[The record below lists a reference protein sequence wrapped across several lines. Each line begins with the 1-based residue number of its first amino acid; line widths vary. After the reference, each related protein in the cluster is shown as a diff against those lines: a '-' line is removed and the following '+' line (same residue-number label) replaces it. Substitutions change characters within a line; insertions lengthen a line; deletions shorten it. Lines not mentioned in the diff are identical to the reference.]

1 MESAKE
7 HQGRILLVDD
17 ESAILRTFRYCLED
31 EGYTVATANSA
42 AQADA
47 LLQRQVFDL
56 CFLDLRLGE
65 DNGLDVLAQMRI
77 QAPWMRVV
85 IVTAHSAVDTAVDAI
100 QAGAADYLVKP
111 CSPDQLR
118 LATAK
123 QLEVRQLSARLEALE
138 GEIRKPKDGLDS
150 HSPAMMAVLETARQV
165 AGTDANILIL
175 GESGTGKGELAQ
187 AIHGWS
193 KRAKKSCVTINCPS
207 LTAELMESELFGH
220 TRGAFTGA
228 SESTLG
234 RVNQADG
241 GTLFLDEIG
250 DFPLTLQP
258 KLLRFIQDKAYERVG
273 DPVTRRADV
282 RILAATNLNLE
293 DMVREGRFR
302 EDLLYRLNVIT
313 LHLPPLRERSEDIL
327 TLADRFLARFVKE
340 YARPARGF
348 SEEAR
353 LALANYRWPG
363 NIRELRNVVERA
375 SIICPQEVVEI
386 SHLGMA
392 EQTTPNT
399 PRIGSALSLDQL
411 EKAHI
416 GAVLATS
423 ETLDQA
429 AKTLGIDAS
438 TLYRSASSTTC
449 EPYTMKLA
457 IKLRT
462 RLFLSISALIT
473 VALLGLLLGVVSVM
487 QMAQT
492 QEALIR
498 NNFITLDLGLKLR
511 QSLGDQLILM
521 LSTRQDPKAL
531 QASINEYQHLLDEG
545 IEHERKNN
553 LHNGFV
559 QARSDYESFL
569 KALNSTHDNTPDLST
584 DNELRNRFNLL
595 RNGLIAEHR
604 QALDNIYAAQA
615 SARDRALIIAWLLGL
630 VGLAVLTIGF
640 ITAHGIARRFGA
652 PIEALAKAADNI
664 GKGNFEVVLPL
675 SSATEMN
682 LLTRRFGIMAEALRQ
697 HQATNVDE
705 LLAGQQRLQAV
716 LDSIDD
722 GLLMIDQQGRLEHLN
737 PVAQRQLGWDES
749 RLSQPLGE
757 ALMRPELDQQLLT
770 VLRGGSL
777 ERAPEDLS
785 VDIEGENR
793 LLTYSLTPV
802 SQPKGP
808 ILGAVMV
815 LHDVTEQRAFE
826 RVRSEFVLRASHELR
841 TPVTG
846 MHMAFGLF
854 LERAKFDPQSRETDL
869 LNFSRYQNGL
879 QKLTLGTCDVTDLL
893 EHARA
898 RFAELANAQHIE
910 LLVEAQP
917 ELPRLYA
924 DQVQLERVLDN
935 LLGNALRHTAEGG
948 QIRLQARRHGERVII
963 SVEDNGEGIAY
974 GQQGRIFEP
983 FVQVGR
989 KKGGAGLGL
998 ALCKEIVQLHGG
1010 RMGVYSRPGQGTQF
1024 YMALPL

>member
-123 QLEVRQLSARLEALE
+123 QLEVRQLSARLEALEALE

-438 TLYRSASSTTC
+438 TLYR
-449 EPYTMKLA
+449 K
-457 IKLRT
+457 
-462 RLFLSISALIT
+462 
-473 VALLGLLLGVVSVM
+473 
-487 QMAQT
+487 
-492 QEALIR
+492 
-498 NNFITLDLGLKLR
+498 
-511 QSLGDQLILM
+511 
-521 LSTRQDPKAL
+521 
-531 QASINEYQHLLDEG
+531 
-545 IEHERKNN
+545 RKQYN
-553 LHNGFV
+553 L
-559 QARSDYESFL
+559 
-569 KALNSTHDNTPDLST
+569 
-584 DNELRNRFNLL
+584 
-595 RNGLIAEHR
+595 
-604 QALDNIYAAQA
+604 
-615 SARDRALIIAWLLGL
+615 
-630 VGLAVLTIGF
+630 
-640 ITAHGIARRFGA
+640 
-652 PIEALAKAADNI
+652 
-664 GKGNFEVVLPL
+664 
-675 SSATEMN
+675 
-682 LLTRRFGIMAEALRQ
+682 
-697 HQATNVDE
+697 
-705 LLAGQQRLQAV
+705 
-716 LDSIDD
+716 
-722 GLLMIDQQGRLEHLN
+722 
-737 PVAQRQLGWDES
+737 
-749 RLSQPLGE
+749 
-757 ALMRPELDQQLLT
+757 
-770 VLRGGSL
+770 
-777 ERAPEDLS
+777 
-785 VDIEGENR
+785 
-793 LLTYSLTPV
+793 
-802 SQPKGP
+802 
-808 ILGAVMV
+808 
-815 LHDVTEQRAFE
+815 
-826 RVRSEFVLRASHELR
+826 
-841 TPVTG
+841 
-846 MHMAFGLF
+846 
-854 LERAKFDPQSRETDL
+854 
-869 LNFSRYQNGL
+869 
-879 QKLTLGTCDVTDLL
+879 
-893 EHARA
+893 
-898 RFAELANAQHIE
+898 
-910 LLVEAQP
+910 
-917 ELPRLYA
+917 
-924 DQVQLERVLDN
+924 
-935 LLGNALRHTAEGG
+935 
-948 QIRLQARRHGERVII
+948 
-963 SVEDNGEGIAY
+963 
-974 GQQGRIFEP
+974 
-983 FVQVGR
+983 
-989 KKGGAGLGL
+989 
-998 ALCKEIVQLHGG
+998 
-1010 RMGVYSRPGQGTQF
+1010 
-1024 YMALPL
+1024 